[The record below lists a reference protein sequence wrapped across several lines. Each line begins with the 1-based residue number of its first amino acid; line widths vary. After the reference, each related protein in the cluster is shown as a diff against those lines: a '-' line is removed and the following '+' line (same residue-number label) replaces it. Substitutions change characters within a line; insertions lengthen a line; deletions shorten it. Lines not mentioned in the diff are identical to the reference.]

1 MLHGSPKSKNPP
13 FVAQQL
19 FALREDEGEYD
30 TSRTGSVTLEDGSG
44 RGARG
49 GERDTSRSISGC
61 VPSDGL
67 PLTVDSDGSHATVD
81 HATPHRYSALNT
93 SNSPPTNTNDDTQ
106 THLTCFTRTKVRILT
121 LFSRI
126 GRTLMERQE

>member
-1 MLHGSPKSKNPP
+1 MLHGNSNSKNPTFAAP
-13 FVAQQL
+13 QL

-44 RGARG
+44 RGVRG

-67 PLTVDSDGSHATVD
+67 PLAVDSDGSHATVE
-81 HATPHRYSALNT
+81 HGTPHRYSVCL
-93 SNSPPTNTNDDTQ
+93 
-106 THLTCFTRTKVRILT
+106 RY
-121 LFSRI
+121 
-126 GRTLMERQE
+126 